1 MFIYITYDTDGFITE
16 YKNIEADG
24 FTKVFILDSW
34 ITQFAQHSDKFR
46 YDVDKKV
53 LLNPGNLPNV
63 SLDTLNQNFTKLQTT
78 VQDSQTQIQGMTES
92 NSQGVQAL
100 TALAQNQSTLAVQV
114 QQALA
119 SVTALAQD
127 NSQASKASNDKTS
140 SNASSTPTT
149 K

>member
-1 MFIYITYDTDGFITE
+1 MFIYITYDSDGFITE

-63 SLDTLNQNFTKLQTT
+63 SLDTLNQNFAKLQTT
-78 VQDSQTQIQGMTES
+78 VQDSQTQTQGMTES
-92 NSQGVQAL
+92 NSQSVQAL

-119 SVTALAQD
+119 SVTALAQN
-127 NSQASKASNDKTS
+127 NSQVSKASDDKTS